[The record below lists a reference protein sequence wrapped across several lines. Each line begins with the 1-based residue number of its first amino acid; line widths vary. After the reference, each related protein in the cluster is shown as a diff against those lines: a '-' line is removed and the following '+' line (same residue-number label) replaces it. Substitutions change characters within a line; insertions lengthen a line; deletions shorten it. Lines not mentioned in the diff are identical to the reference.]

1 MTITVEIHGP
11 IANITLSGNIDYS
24 TQEEIRKASHEA
36 LSADQVREICIDF
49 ANVTFMDSSIIRAL
63 LILQNETDAQGK
75 SLVLLNINNYT
86 RKVFEM
92 GGFDKV
98 FTFRTIG

>member
-11 IANITLSGNIDYS
+11 TAKIILSGNIDYS
-24 TQEEIRKASHEA
+24 TQEEIQNASHEA
-36 LSADQVREICIDF
+36 LSVDKVREICIDF
-49 ANVTFMDSSIIRAL
+49 GNVTFMDSSIIRAL
-63 LILQNETDAQGK
+63 LILQKETEAQEK
-75 SLVLLNINNYT
+75 SLVLLNINSYT